1 MMASTYNVELAELKL
16 PDLGLPTIEPAVPAE
31 TFAARMENA
40 RQRTAEAGLNALL
53 VYGDREHAANLAYL
67 TNYDPRFEEALLIL
81 IPEREPV
88 ILVGNE
94 GVSYT
99 TMIPIPVQTILYQPF
114 SLISQP
120 RDSSDTLARILKVAG
135 ITGNMRVGL
144 AGWKYFTSAEADVP
158 DRWLETP
165 SYLVDT
171 LRALGCD
178 VRNASALFMHP
189 ETGMRSV
196 NDVDQLAVFE
206 YNSTITSQGIR
217 DMLAAVQPGMAE
229 YELVQAM
236 RWGGIPLVYHPVV
249 MSGERTRFGLASPSS
264 RRIKE
269 GDPIFAALGV
279 LGTNTAR
286 GGFLVKDESGLPD
299 GVHDYVEKLV
309 TPYFRAVVEWYKI
322 VGVDVSGGELYDLV
336 HEYVGDP
343 FFGVTLNPGHL
354 VHLDE
359 WLSSPIYKGS
369 TEQLRSG
376 MLIQVDVIPATGT
389 TYFTTNIEDTIA
401 LADETLRASFQ
412 QKYPE
417 AWARIEK
424 RRAFMHDALGIQ
436 LKPDVLPF
444 SNMPAWLPPYWL
456 SPGKAMRAT
465 G

>member
-1 MMASTYNVELAELKL
+1 MVSPLNVELADLEL
-16 PDLGLPTIEPAVPAE
+16 PDFGQPTVEPSVPPE
-31 TFAARMENA
+31 TFAVRMETA
-40 RQRTAEAGLNALL
+40 RQRAAEAGFDALL
-53 VYGDREHAANLAYL
+53 VYGDREHSANLAYL

-94 GVSYT
+94 GVAYT
-99 TMIPIPVQTILYQPF
+99 TMIPIPAQTILYQSF

-120 RDSSDTLARILKVAG
+120 RGSSEPLARILKSAG
-135 ITGNMRVGL
+135 ITGNMRVGI
-144 AGWKYFTSAEADVP
+144 AGWKYFGAVESDVP
-158 DRWLETP
+158 DRWMETP

-189 ETGMRSV
+189 NTGMRAV

-206 YNSTITSQGIR
+206 YNSTVTSQGVR
-217 DMLAAVQPGMAE
+217 DMLAVVQPGMTE
-229 YELVQAM
+229 HEMVQAM
-236 RWGGIPLVYHPVV
+236 HWGGIPLVYHPVV

-264 RRIKE
+264 KRIQE
-269 GDPIFAALGV
+269 GEPIFAALGV
-279 LGTNTAR
+279 WGTNTAR
-286 GGFLVKDESGLPD
+286 GGFLAKDEAGLPE
-299 GVHDYVEKLV
+299 GVRDYVEKLV
-309 TPYFRAVVEWYKI
+309 APYFRAVVEWYQHI
-322 VGVDVSGGELYDLV
+322 GVGAAGGDLYDLI
-336 HEYVGDP
+336 HEYLGDP

-359 WLSSPIYKGS
+359 WLSSPVYKGS

-376 MLIQVDVIPATGT
+376 MLFQVDVIPATGT
-389 TYFTTNIEDTIA
+389 PYFTTNIEDTIA
-401 LADETLRASFQ
+401 LADEALRAAFQ
-412 QKYPE
+412 EKYPE
-417 AWARIEK
+417 AWERVKK
-424 RRAFMHDALGIQ
+424 RRVFMQDVLGIV

-456 SPGKAMRAT
+456 SPGKAMCAT